1 MQHQVPPRRRT
12 RYAGYCRILFSD
24 VAAVFSA
31 SSSKTC
37 AIFFLRYRSF
47 SSPLFPSY
55 PAHVLLLV
63 ESHRRTVP
71 FIHRISPFLATHQHD
86 PIVLEDKTSY
96 GETTSGISLS
106 SQNMRQTPRSSPA
119 SVFRAFFAVLG
130 RRLPTPSSA
139 HSCHSLASSLPVFWN
154 VMLVLFVPQV
164 PPCPCGRSKMART
177 RTIQDPHPFAIR
189 PLGSNSSQPSD
200 WSPMN
205 ARKGKSALI
214 LASPVLASLETSR
227 PYFAYDDPSSISI
240 ARTELLHLPN
250 TSWTRVR
257 CMPYPRPSVLS
268 LSKYPSYPLLSP
280 PLSNSPSP
288 FPNRHVYDWFS
299 FIFHPDRDGITCAS
313 LV

>member
-37 AIFFLRYRSF
+37 AIFLYIPSRTYIYHSLRYRSF

-200 WSPMN
+200 WSPMWVIGSMTKV
-205 ARKGKSALI
+205 ARRMVIRS
-214 LASPVLASLETSR
+214 
-227 PYFAYDDPSSISI
+227 D
-240 ARTELLHLPN
+240 
-250 TSWTRVR
+250 
-257 CMPYPRPSVLS
+257 PSVLLTS
-268 LSKYPSYPLLSP
+268 QERAKRQISSYLGFPRPRVFGNKSA
-280 PLSNSPSP
+280 P
-288 FPNRHVYDWFS
+288 FCLR
-299 FIFHPDRDGITCAS
+299 
-313 LV
+313 